1 MTGAKKLMMEEIVDL
16 MIGAKLNDGVVLI
29 HILRIVLG

>member
-1 MTGAKKLMMEEIVDL
+1 MAGGATGAKKLMMEE
-16 MIGAKLNDGVVLI
+16 MIGGVLVMVGL